1 MGFFAFYNG
10 FIYNEFFAIPLE
22 FFGSCYSEE
31 IVVVGNE
38 KSSSSPPSPNEVYEP
53 KQFGFERQE
62 DCIYP
67 FGMDPRWFQS
77 DQMLAYTNNLKMK
90 LSVIFAI
97 LQMSLGIIMKGLN
110 SLYFRKTV
118 DFLFEFIPQLVL
130 LLALFGWMDILI
142 IAKWFEPK
150 DIEGYYSYDNP
161 DQVDQYNQIHYTPA
175 IITTMIDMFLAG
187 ASNMG
192 TDKDGKEILKYN
204 YVLNGQ

>member
-1 MGFFAFYNG
+1 
-10 FIYNEFFAIPLE
+10 
-22 FFGSCYSEE
+22 
-31 IVVVGNE
+31 
-38 KSSSSPPSPNEVYEP
+38 
-53 KQFGFERQE
+53 
-62 DCIYP
+62 
-67 FGMDPRWFQS
+67 
-77 DQMLAYTNNLKMK
+77 
-90 LSVIFAI
+90 
-97 LQMSLGIIMKGLN
+97 
-110 SLYFRKTV
+110 
-118 DFLFEFIPQLVL
+118 
-130 LLALFGWMDILI
+130 MDILI